1 MERREQFLDIVKPF
15 SLNSEIALKYALHL
29 EELFDKILPKKY
41 ISAKKTLLPLYT
53 DLFNLCPGGN

>member
-29 EELFDKILPKKY
+29 EELFDKILTFILWKR
-41 ISAKKTLLPLYT
+41 IRIARRNRSCLELTGA
-53 DLFNLCPGGN
+53 